1 MRAFTLLECMA
12 AVVLLGADRRDG
24 GGAGLAVGRVG
35 ASTRCTL
42 DRAGR

>member
-35 ASTRCTL
+35 SNGRRAI
-42 DRAGR
+42 DRA